1 MDCEW
6 SYILLNDTNFNLM
19 LKRSTEK
26 EEILGSC
33 KLTKGQTEGTLF

>member
-6 SYILLNDTNFNLM
+6 SYILLTDTNFNSL
-19 LKRSTEK
+19 LKK
-26 EEILGSC
+26 GAEIKDILEYC